1 MARAAGIDL
10 HQSPALELAAPAG
23 RGPRRTKTLRG
34 QGAVINR
41 HDLAWQLPLRLTA
54 GTFVLDSGLH
64 KRDPD
69 EETAKHLHGFAS
81 GAYPFLDA
89 VDPVTFTKALA
100 AAEILIGAALVVPV
114 VPPRPAGLG
123 LLGFGAGLLGLY
135 ARTPGMRRPGSLL
148 PSQDGIA
155 LAKDSWL
162 VAIGAALVLG
172 GRR

>member
-1 MARAAGIDL
+1 M
-10 HQSPALELAAPAG
+10 
-23 RGPRRTKTLRG
+23 
-34 QGAVINR
+34 NR

-89 VDPVTFTKALA
+89 VEPVSFTKALA
-100 AAEILIGAALVVPV
+100 RAEILIGAALVVPARV
-114 VPPRPAGLG
+114 AGFG
-123 LLGFGAGLLGLY
+123 LLGFGTGLLGLY
-135 ARTPGMRRPGSLL
+135 ARTPGMRRPGTPL
-148 PSQDGIA
+148 PTQDGIA

>member
-1 MARAAGIDL
+1 M
-10 HQSPALELAAPAG
+10 
-23 RGPRRTKTLRG
+23 
-34 QGAVINR
+34 NR

-81 GAYPFLDA
+81 SAYPFLDA
-89 VDPVTFTKALA
+89 VEPVTFTKALA
-100 AAEILIGAALVVPV
+100 AAEVLIGAALVIPV
-114 VPPRPAGLG
+114 VPPRLAGLG

-135 ARTPGMRRPGSLL
+135 ARTPGMRRPGTPL
-148 PSQDGIA
+148 PTQDGIA

-162 VAIGAALVLG
+162 AAIGVALVLG
-172 GRR
+172 DRR

>member
-1 MARAAGIDL
+1 VGSRRGDG
-10 HQSPALELAAPAG
+10 EAPA
-23 RGPRRTKTLRG
+23 RFRQR
-34 QGAVINR
+34 
-41 HDLAWQLPLRLTA
+41 
-54 GTFVLDSGLH
+54 
-64 KRDPD
+64 
-69 EETAKHLHGFAS
+69 
-81 GAYPFLDA
+81 AYPFLDA
-89 VDPVTFTKALA
+89 VEPVTFTKALA
-100 AAEILIGAALVVPV
+100 AAEMLIGAALVIPV

-148 PSQDGIA
+148 PTQDGVA

>member
-1 MARAAGIDL
+1 M
-10 HQSPALELAAPAG
+10 
-23 RGPRRTKTLRG
+23 K
-34 QGAVINR
+34 R

-54 GTFVLDSGLH
+54 GMYILDSGLH

-89 VDPVTFTKALA
+89 VEPVTFTKALA
-100 AAEILIGAALVVPV
+100 VAEMLIGAALVVPV
-114 VPPRPAGLG
+114 VPARLAGLG

-148 PSQDGIA
+148 PTQDGIA

-162 VAIGAALVLG
+162 VAIGAALALG
-172 GRR
+172 DRR

>member
-1 MARAAGIDL
+1 M
-10 HQSPALELAAPAG
+10 
-23 RGPRRTKTLRG
+23 
-34 QGAVINR
+34 NR

-54 GTFVLDSGLH
+54 GTYILDSGLH

-81 GAYPFLDA
+81 GA
-89 VDPVTFTKALA
+89 
-100 AAEILIGAALVVPV
+100 AEMLIGAALLIPV
-114 VPPRPAGLG
+114 VPARLAGLG

-135 ARTPGMRRPGSLL
+135 ARTPGMRRPGTPL
-148 PSQDGIA
+148 PTQDGIA

-172 GRR
+172 DRR

>member
-1 MARAAGIDL
+1 M
-10 HQSPALELAAPAG
+10 
-23 RGPRRTKTLRG
+23 
-34 QGAVINR
+34 NR

-54 GTFVLDSGLH
+54 GTFVLDSGLR

-69 EETAKHLHGFAS
+69 EETAKHLHDFAS

-89 VDPVTFTKALA
+89 VEPVTFTKALA
-100 AAEILIGAALVVPV
+100 AAEMLIGAALVIPV
-114 VPPRPAGLG
+114 VTARLAGLG

-135 ARTPGMRRPGSLL
+135 ARTPGMRRPGTPL
-148 PSQDGIA
+148 PTQDGIA

-172 GRR
+172 DRR